1 MAKQSKGQFI
11 AQGFEDLMP
20 ADTRGKLQEKFLVPP
35 FSILDTKQGYWQ
47 DRKRQWISLG
57 IKSEI
62 GRGSNLTITDPRL
75 SEQQLNHYREKEK
88 AGHSIIENGM
98 HSTPAPVGKGG
109 LCNQLAPLVKQHET
123 ISREAVAFKSQD
135 TLNAIMKDKS
145 GARDKIEAN
154 SMDKADKGWKK
165 SPNSLGNVVE
175 RFATGETVTESVAK
189 IAGIGTGTSI
199 FDPVLCELMY
209 KWFCVPGGTILDPF
223 AGGSV
228 RGIVAATLGY
238 KYCGVDLS
246 TRQIEANREQAKEL
260 VPDNQPTWIEGNSV
274 ELYDILPEEPDHFDF
289 VFSCPPYHD
298 LEQYTDHMD
307 DLSNMSWESFKKDYN
322 NIIEQ
327 VVMKLKDN
335 RFACFVVSE
344 IRNEAGFF
352 KGFVPYT
359 VQCFKN
365 AGMEF
370 YNEIILVNVV
380 GSLPV
385 RVANCFG
392 GNRKIG
398 RMHQNVLVFYK
409 GDPDTI
415 SSHYGTIETG
425 DINKW

>member
-1 MAKQSKGQFI
+1 MAKQNKNQLI

-20 ADTRGKLQEKFLVPP
+20 ADTRGKLQEKFIVPP

-62 GRGSNLTITDPRL
+62 GRGSNLSFPEMI
-75 SEQQLNHYREKEK
+75 SEESLNYYGIKEK
-88 AGHSIIENGM
+88 AE
-98 HSTPAPVGKGG
+98 
-109 LCNQLAPLVKQHET
+109 HEV

-145 GARDKIEAN
+145 GQRDKIEAN
-154 SMDKADKGWKK
+154 TMDKAGKGWKK
-165 SPNSLGNVVE
+165 STNSLGNVVE

-209 KWFCVPGGTILDPF
+209 KWFCVPGGKILDPF

-238 KYCGVDLS
+238 KYHGVDLS

-260 VPDNQPTWIEGNSV
+260 VPDNMPVWYEGNSF
-274 ELYDILPEEPDHFDF
+274 ELDDVLPEGIDNFDF

-307 DLSNMSWESFKKDYN
+307 DLSNMSWGEFKEKYAS
-322 NIIEQ
+322 IIEQ
-327 VVMKLKDN
+327 VVYKLSNN
-335 RFACFVVSE
+335 RFACFVISE

-425 DINKW
+425 DISKW